1 MKPIFPWIKTAEA
14 KPDLTPEEQII
25 ENNRLLQKRID
36 VETKFRHLFYAGL
49 IRGFGAAVGATVVVS
64 LVVASL
70 KPIAEYTIFKPMA
83 ENIID
88 QLERK

>member
-1 MKPIFPWIKTAEA
+1 MKPVFPWNKLSETQ
-14 KPDLTPEEQII
+14 PTLTPEEQIL
-25 ENNRLLQKRID
+25 ENSRLLQKRID
-36 VETKFRHLFYAGL
+36 VETKFKYLFYAGL
-49 IRGFGAAVGATVVVS
+49 VRGFGAAVGATVVVS

>member
-1 MKPIFPWIKTAEA
+1 MKPVFPWIKTAEA
-14 KPDLTPEEQII
+14 KPALTPEEQII

-36 VETKFRHLFYAGL
+36 VETKFRYLFYAGL